1 MDYNTLIEK
10 AGFSVRTFNAIK
22 RAFPGVNTL
31 GELRQAMTN
40 EEATRN
46 LGRNSRSE
54 IDEVLSAIHDSTPTV
69 KINTLELENV
79 KRIKAVQ
86 LTLSPNGLNIIGGN
100 NRQGKTSVLDAI
112 CWALGGDRYKPSQ
125 PQREGSEIPP
135 HLKITLSNG
144 LIVERTGKNSAL
156 KVIDP
161 EGRKGG
167 QQLLNEFVEQFALD
181 LPAFMEMP
189 SKKKADVLLRI
200 IGIGEQLYRMEQNEQ
215 QLYNRRTEIGRIADQ
230 KAKFAAELP
239 LYADVPKEPVSAAE
253 LIAKQQEILAR
264 NGQRQQWQHEK
275 QQIDMV
281 ISKLTAEIERTQREL
296 ERLTA
301 QLAAEQAKA
310 KEAVKSPEALEME
323 STTELEEQLRKVEEI
338 NAKVRANC
346 DREKAEIDADDFKK
360 QYEELT
366 TELEQARAA
375 RHDLLNGAQ
384 MPLPGL
390 SVENGELIY
399 NGLAWDNMSGADQM
413 IVGASIVRKLNPNCG
428 FVLLDKLEQMDMQ
441 TLTAFNRWLERE
453 GLQVIATR
461 VSTGDE
467 CSVIIEDGYS
477 VASKSEK
484 SAAAEPKTWKAGEF

>member
-1 MDYNTLIEK
+1 MDYNTLIES

-22 RAFPGVNTL
+22 RGLPGVNTL
-31 GELRQAMTN
+31 GELRQAMTD
-40 EEATRN
+40 EGLTRN
-46 LGRNSRSE
+46 LGRNSLSE
-54 IDEVLSAIHDSTPTV
+54 INEVLAAIHDSTPTV

-86 LTLSPNGLNIIGGN
+86 LTLSPTGLNIIGGN

-135 HLKITLSNG
+135 HLKLTLSNG